1 MKIDEYRSK
10 TDAELEFELDKAK
23 KDLFELRMKA
33 STQSIQSPAE
43 ISNLRRGIARMNT
56 ILHERALGIRGQET
70 L

>member
-23 KDLFELRMKA
+23 KELFELRMKA

-43 ISNLRRGIARMNT
+43 ITNLRRGIARMNT
-56 ILHERALGIRGQET
+56 ILHERATGIRGQES